1 MITKESA
8 SKVGLTLREAC
19 AVAWCAKAMTDL
31 IDHPKAV
38 AMGAD
43 ELAKWLSAPTEGEH
57 LTMPEE

>member
-1 MITKESA
+1 MITKEGA

-19 AVAWCAKAMTDL
+19 AVAWCAKAMGDL

-43 ELAKWLSAPTEGEH
+43 ELAKWLTAPTEGED
-57 LTMPEE
+57 

>member
-1 MITKESA
+1 MITKEGA

-19 AVAWCAKAMTDL
+19 AVAWCAKAMGDL

-43 ELAKWLSAPTEGEH
+43 ELAEWLTAPTEDD
-57 LTMPEE
+57 